1 VEAFKKKYFQK
12 LKYKSKYINLEYEES
27 VEIYNQAKFEFL
39 KSVSEYANK
48 SEKENPFLNNIQK
61 EETKKDKING
71 DGKKIYREIVN
82 KTHPDKLININ
93 EDKKEEL
100 QSLYNEASQAKNKN
114 DLDSLFRIAS
124 RLNIENEDITID
136 SINRIEQQ
144 IKEKEDYIEKI
155 HKDVAWIWYYANKKE
170 RDIIL
175 KNIFSKMCN

>member
-1 VEAFKKKYFQK
+1 MEAFKKKYFQK

-93 EDKKEEL
+93 EDKREEL

>member
-1 VEAFKKKYFQK
+1 MEAFKKKYFQK

-27 VEIYNQAKFEFL
+27 LEIYNQAKFEFL

-48 SEKENPFLNNIQK
+48 SKKENPFLNNTQK
-61 EETKKDKING
+61 EDVKKSKING

-82 KTHPDKLININ
+82 RTHPDKLININ
-93 EDKKEEL
+93 EDKREEL
-100 QSLYNEASQAKNKN
+100 ESLYNEASQAKNKN

-124 RLNIENEDITID
+124 RLKIENEDITID